1 MFNEFELFM
10 GCLGNGT
17 TVCNKAVLEN
27 GDYKKIAH
35 ISNAGMIHFY
45 VEESYIP
52 EESLEKIKKTAADIR
67 RKFMDYWNSLP
78 ALKRYEILLD
88 HANIGDLI
96 KISKDERK
104 SYAKIH
110 YAEELL
116 MRQENAQGYFYY

>member
-1 MFNEFELFM
+1 MKKFELFM
-10 GCLGNGT
+10 GCLGNGI
-17 TVCNKAVLEN
+17 TVCNKAVMEY

-52 EESLEKIKKTAADIR
+52 EESLGKIKKTAADTR

-88 HANIGDLI
+88 HANIGNFI
-96 KISKDERK
+96 KIYKDERK

-110 YAEELL
+110 YAEELI
-116 MRQENAQGYFYY
+116 MRQENANGYFYY